1 MLFSSLSLLWYA
13 HVYLQFTDYTLK
25 VMEVEFEARRF
36 GRFQLDP
43 LLQFAALF
51 FPWTV
56 MLVATLLNVRRG
68 LGVLAF
74 EKCIAI

>member
-1 MLFSSLSLLWYA
+1 
-13 HVYLQFTDYTLK
+13 
-25 VMEVEFEARRF
+25 MEVEFEARRF

-56 MLVATLLNVRRG
+56 LLVATLLNVRRG

>member
-1 MLFSSLSLLWYA
+1 MRTSIFILPR
-13 HVYLQFTDYTLK
+13 YTLK

-36 GRFQLDP
+36 GRFHLDP

-56 MLVATLLNVRRG
+56 LWVAVTWRYFRRG
-68 LGVLAF
+68 IPDNRGQINVALDSG
-74 EKCIAI
+74 